1 MTTESRVLRY
11 PTGLADLSDLDIYAN
26 GLPHEA
32 FRALRERAPVFWNPE
47 ENGPGY
53 WAITRYRD
61 VVAISKQPQLYSNA
75 LGGHYI
81 SYESMGIND
90 PEAQNA
96 FLHMLLA
103 MDPPEHNLHR
113 RLIAPAFNPSVVR
126 NFEAGVRHKVGQ
138 LLDRVAHR
146 GECDFVTEIATP
158 CRCGR
163 CRNCWGCRSRIALT
177 SFAGRTKRSR

>member
-1 MTTESRVLRY
+1 MATDNRELRY
-11 PTGLADLSDLDIYAN
+11 PTGVADLSDLDIYAN
-26 GLPHEA
+26 GLPHAA
-32 FRALRERAPVFWNPE
+32 FRALREQAPVFWNPE

-53 WAITRYRD
+53 WAITRYQD
-61 VVAISKQPQLYSNA
+61 VVAISKKPQLYSNA

-113 RLIAPAFNPSVVR
+113 RLIAPAFNPSIVK
-126 NFEAGVRHKVGQ
+126 NFEAGVRRKVGN
-138 LLDRVAHR
+138 
-146 GECDFVTEIATP
+146 CSTELRIAVNVISSP
-158 CRCGR
+158 RLQPRCRYGR
-163 CRNCWGCRSRIALT
+163 CRSCWGTSGSR
-177 SFAGRTKRSR
+177 